1 MDELEN
7 GNNEIRPEE
16 FFYESYIGVHRR
28 IHRGEL
34 DFPPL
39 AD

>member
-7 GNNEIRPEE
+7 GNDELRPEE

-28 IHRGEL
+28 
-34 DFPPL
+34 DT
-39 AD
+39 